1 MKWSDVQIFL
11 KQSPDAVEP
20 HKGKLDL
27 SAILNNPYA
36 GNGQKVTFDPKAVY
50 NFELEKTL
58 DEKVLLKKCAKAIS
72 KGEHVEL
79 SVDVTNTDRT
89 FGTILGAE
97 ITRQIRNR
105 AAGRYS
111 SNQLP
116 WSRWTEFRCIYSERS
131 YIESDR

>member
-1 MKWSDVQIFL
+1 MARLGVRTVDEMVGHTELL
-11 KQSPDAVEP
+11 KQSAEAVAAEP

-58 DEKVLLKKCAKAIS
+58 DEKVLLKKCARAIS
-72 KGEHVEL
+72 KAEHVEL
-79 SVDVTNTDRT
+79 DVDVTNTDRT

-97 ITRQIRNR
+97 ITRQT
-105 AAGRYS
+105 GTG
-111 SNQLP
+111 LP
-116 WSRWTEFRCIYSERS
+116 DDTIV
-131 YIESDR
+131 IN